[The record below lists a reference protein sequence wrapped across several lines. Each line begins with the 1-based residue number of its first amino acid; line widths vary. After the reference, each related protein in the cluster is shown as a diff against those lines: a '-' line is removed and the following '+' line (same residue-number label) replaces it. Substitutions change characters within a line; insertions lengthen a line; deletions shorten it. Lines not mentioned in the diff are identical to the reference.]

1 MDEDNYD
8 NVFIK
13 VKIIS
18 IGKDFLKDFV
28 CAYSKF
34 ELCLVNERITDEEIE
49 KLGSDCDWLFVVA
62 DEKNLALARKIEK
75 SAKCFLVTNLFL
87 FPTAEDIKIS
97 ELEKDFGTVIVLP
110 EDKISELNLE
120 RNELLIKIISSMI
133 LTMDN
138 NIILFRAMDFA
149 DVIDVMK
156 NSGIMYASIGEDIA
170 GSKPLDIVKKSLK
183 NSLLKCDTSNTTKT
197 FISFVGPQKFNMIEI
212 FEEIFGAVNFIFD
225 EIYIKNIRKYEDS
238 CSFIWQVAIDG
249 NINGIRVLILTN

>member
-133 LTMDN
+133 LTMGN
-138 NIILFRAMDFA
+138 NILCRAMDFA

-156 NSGIMYASIGEDIA
+156 NSGIMYASIGEGIA

-183 NSLLKCDTSNTTKT
+183 NSLMKCDTSKSTKT
-197 FISFVGPQKFNMIEI
+197 FISFVGSEEFSMIKLDE
-212 FEEIFGAVNFIFD
+212 AMCFIFD
-225 EIYIKNIRKYEDS
+225 DYFKDSNTDIY
-238 CSFIWQVAIDG
+238 WQVAIDE
-249 NINGIRVLILTN
+249 NIDGIRVLILTN